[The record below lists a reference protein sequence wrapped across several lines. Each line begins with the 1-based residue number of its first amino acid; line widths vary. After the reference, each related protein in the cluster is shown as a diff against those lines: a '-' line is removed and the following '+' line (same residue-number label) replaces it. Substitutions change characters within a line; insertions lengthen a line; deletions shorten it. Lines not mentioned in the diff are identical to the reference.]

1 MTLWRLVTREIR
13 HRKLSFALG
22 ALSAMIAVGVLVAE
36 LTLLRAHDART
47 RHILARKEAR
57 TAQRLRRLEDD
68 YRKIMKKLGFNVLI
82 LPTGEDLSDFYSQGY
97 ASKFM
102 PEAYA
107 DRLVNSQIV
116 TVRHLLPILEQRVTW
131 SQGRRKIILAG
142 VRGEVPLPHLA
153 PRKPIVQAVPPGKI
167 VLGYELW
174 KGLDLKVGD
183 AVELMGRSFAVS
195 KRYAER
201 GTKDDV
207 TAWIDLAQAQEMLG
221 KAGLINAI
229 MALECFC
236 VGIDPAAVREEITRI
251 LPETRVKELSSKA
264 LARAEARQRAA
275 VEHEQALA
283 AEKAGRAH
291 LRRQREAFAA
301 WLVPL
306 VIVGCTAWIALLSL
320 ANVRQR
326 AGEIGILR
334 AIGLRSRQILTV
346 FLARAA
352 LLGVAGAAAGYAV
365 GFAVGVIG
373 GELTSSVGAAAAL
386 FRPGLLVA
394 VMVAAPALAAL
405 ASWPPATRAARQDP
419 AVVLRE
425 G

>member
-47 RHILARKEAR
+47 RDILARKEAQ
-57 TAQRLRRLEDD
+57 TAQRLLRLEDD

-82 LPTGEDLSDFYSQGY
+82 LPTGEGLGDFYAQGY
-97 ASKFM
+97 ASQFM
-102 PEAYA
+102 PESYVETLA
-107 DRLVNSQIV
+107 SSKIM

-142 VRGEVPLPHLA
+142 VRGEVPLPYRA
-153 PRKPIVQAVPPGKI
+153 PNRPILQSVAPGKI

-174 KGLDLKVGD
+174 HGHGLKVGD
-183 AVELMGRSFAVS
+183 AVELMGGSFVVS
-195 KRYAER
+195 KCYAER

-207 TAWIDLAQAQEMLG
+207 TAWINLAQAQEMLG
-221 KAGLINAI
+221 KKDLINAI
-229 MALECFC
+229 MALECIC
-236 VGIDPAAVREEITRI
+236 VGVDVAAVRREITRI
-251 LPETRVKELSSKA
+251 LPETQVKELASMA
-264 LARAEARQRAA
+264 LTRAEARQRAA

-283 AEKAGRAH
+283 AEREGRAR
-291 LRRQREAFAA
+291 LRRQREASAA

-306 VIVGCTAWIALLSL
+306 VIVGCTAWIGLLSL

-334 AIGLRSRQILTV
+334 ALGLRSRQILTV

-352 LLGVAGAAAGYAV
+352 LIGAAGAATGYLI

-373 GELTSSVGAAAAL
+373 GELASSAGAAATL
-386 FRPGLLVA
+386 FSPGLLVA
-394 VMVAAPALAAL
+394 VMLAAPALSAL
-405 ASWPPATRAARQDP
+405 AGWAPATRAARQDP

-425 G
+425 E